1 MKYSLP
7 RITEEL
13 TKYVID
19 RQDFSSPH
27 QDHPRNEWIRS
38 ILRGMAEVSG
48 ENGDQAAAN
57 FDQCLE
63 RVWGMPSR
71 TWLSSFEEK
80 HIIRI
85 LYRYAAGLEQLEG
98 DQRGCVLE
106 VLKLLN
112 DIFIHRFF
120 HVFDNGIL
128 PAKRQV
134 EEQLL
139 HMQLH
144 RPIRFTFTR
153 VFVGVDPRPCGSDFL
168 PGPATD
174 VNSVRNTS
182 IFQELAN
189 AYPQWKEWPAVCTVY
204 QGGGGISTASA
215 VDADELDMAIIRE
228 IREPFLKRPEVE
240 LVCSRELLVPV
251 RQRAASKSQKRK
263 EPER

>member
-38 ILRGMAEVSG
+38 ILRGIAEVSG

-63 RVWGMPSR
+63 KAWRMPSR
-71 TWLSSFEEK
+71 IRLTSFEKK

-98 DQRGCVLE
+98 DQRGRILE

-112 DIFIHRFF
+112 DISICLSWYLSGN
-120 HVFDNGIL
+120 DIL
-128 PAKRQV
+128 PAREQV

-153 VFVGVDPRPCGSDFL
+153 VFVGVDTGPCGADFL

-174 VNSVRNTS
+174 VNSVRNTP
-182 IFQELAN
+182 IFQKLTSI
-189 AYPQWKEWPAVCTVY
+189 YPHQKEWPAVCSVY
-204 QGGGGISTASA
+204 RGGGGISTASA

>member
-98 DQRGCVLE
+98 DQRGRVLE

-112 DIFIHRFF
+112 DMFI
-120 HVFDNGIL
+120 
-128 PAKRQV
+128 P
-134 EEQLL
+134 
-139 HMQLH
+139 
-144 RPIRFTFTR
+144 TFSTTVSSPPKGR
-153 VFVGVDPRPCGSDFL
+153 WRNSSCICSSTVPSDSPSPMSL
-168 PGPATD
+168 WA
-174 VNSVRNTS
+174 
-182 IFQELAN
+182 
-189 AYPQWKEWPAVCTVY
+189 
-204 QGGGGISTASA
+204 
-215 VDADELDMAIIRE
+215 
-228 IREPFLKRPEVE
+228 
-240 LVCSRELLVPV
+240 
-251 RQRAASKSQKRK
+251 
-263 EPER
+263 